1 MKSQSTLRSVM
12 KFARLT
18 IVVGALSY
26 AAWQYWQQ
34 QNQAGA
40 AVWAAGTDRI
50 D

>member
-1 MKSQSTLRSVM
+1 MKSQSTLRPVM
-12 KFARLT
+12 KFVRLT
-18 IVVGALSY
+18 LVLGALGY

-40 AVWAAGTDRI
+40 AVWAAGTDRV